1 MVTQKED
8 LGIVGVLVED
18 WDIAKAFRPKT
29 ITTDYSSWIVYI
41 SRKAVPANTPITDTE
56 YWKPLTRL
64 QSQLAFDYNKF
75 KCSIMEE
82 VREMNLK
89 IDTFLQS
96 VAGGTAL
103 EDKFGT
109 KNYLGVTQKT
119 LTEAN
124 TKIWQKLEDITGEIL
139 QGIYMTVT
147 PDYFISE
154 DGTTVHITANTVE
167 TNGIFEKIQFYGN
180 GTLIA
185 ERENTDFVE
194 LDTHIDETTVIMCKA
209 QIMGVEYTRQHVITH
224 YRSFLIGAG
233 DSYIDLML
241 DAEHFNPDYA
251 VPVTEGLRGSNPVDV
266 PEGKHI
272 IIVLGES
279 LRQAFMRADISFT
292 EIEFTE
298 QEVTIDDKTYVV
310 LTSVNTYEAGTY
322 NVFING

>member
-1 MVTQKED
+1 MIFTQEQIQEIYSRLRR
-8 LGIVGVLVED
+8 LGIKDTDFPPAHEVDGSET
-18 WDIAKAFRPKT
+18 IAIVQDSVNKKIPLSLIFDSPAFESYYKLLIDT
-29 ITTDYSSWIVYI
+29 ITEKENELNSIV
-41 SRKAVPANTPITDTE
+41 D
-56 YWKPLTRL
+56 
-64 QSQLAFDYNKF
+64 
-75 KCSIMEE
+75 E
-82 VREMNLK
+82 VRERK
-89 IDTFLQS
+89 IGLS
-96 VAGGTAL
+96 NN
-103 EDKFGT
+103 FGDGET
-109 KNYLGVTQKT
+109 VGINQKVLTQAINK
-119 LTEAN
+119 L
-124 TKIWQKLEDITGEIL
+124 WQKIEDMTGEIL
-139 QGIYMTVT
+139 QGINMTVT

-167 TNGIFEKIQFYGN
+167 ANGIFEKIQFYGN

-185 ERENTDFVE
+185 EYENTDYVE
-194 LDTHIDETTVIMCKA
+194 FDTHIDETTVIMCKA

-224 YRSFLIGAG
+224 YNSFLIGAG
-233 DSYIDLML
+233 DSYADLML

-298 QEVTIDDKTYVV
+298 QEVTIYDKTYAV

-322 NVFING
+322 KVFING